1 MESQIKL
8 GRVLGIELGLHYSW
22 FLIALLITL
31 SLAGQFQATQP
42 DWGGAV
48 IWVAALVTA
57 LLFFS
62 ALVLHEL
69 SHAVTARARGLP
81 VGAITLFA
89 LGGVSRIEREPDRP
103 ATEFLIGI
111 VGPLTSAMVGV
122 ACLGLAWA
130 LGWNPA
136 TDPST
141 PPLAVLVWLGYINF
155 GLAVFN
161 MVPGYPLDGGRVLRA
176 LAWWVTGDAARA
188 TRLAARAG
196 QATAYVFIAFGVLRF
211 FAGAGLGG
219 LWIAFIGWFL
229 LSAAGASYGRLETM
243 ERLRGLRV
251 ADVMARDCGVVPAGM
266 KVQEFVDDLL
276 LRTGRRCFTVVE
288 HGRVVGLITPHEVRE
303 IPRVQW
309 PEAAVGRVM
318 RPLARLRTV
327 SPESSVAE
335 ALETMAREDV
345 HQLPVVSEEQLLGV
359 ISRADVVRVLTTQA
373 ELHAR

>member
-1 MESQIKL
+1 MKSQIRL
-8 GRVLGIELGLHYSW
+8 GRVLGIEIGLHYSW
-22 FLIALLITL
+22 FLIALLIML
-31 SLAGQFQATQP
+31 SLGRQFQASQP
-42 DWGGAV
+42 HWGGAV
-48 IWVAALVTA
+48 TWLAALVTG

-111 VGPLTSAMVGV
+111 VGPLTSGVVGV
-122 ACLGLAWA
+122 ACLGLAWI

-155 GLAVFN
+155 GLAIFN

-176 LAWWVTGDAARA
+176 LAWWVIGDAARA

-196 QATAYVFIAFGVLRF
+196 QATAYLFIVLGLLRF
-211 FAGAGLGG
+211 FAGAGFGG

-229 LSAAGASYGRLETM
+229 LSAAGASYGHLDAI
-243 ERLRGLRV
+243 ERLRGVRV
-251 ADVMARDCGVVPAGM
+251 ADVMARDCGVVPAEM
-266 KVQEFVDDLL
+266 SVQELVDDLL

-288 HGRVVGLITPHEVRE
+288 DGRVVGLVTPHEVKRMAR
-303 IPRVQW
+303 IRW
-309 PEAAVGRVM
+309 PESAVSEVM
-318 RPLARLRTV
+318 LPLARLRTV
-327 SPESSVAE
+327 APESSVAD
-335 ALETMAREDV
+335 ALDTMAREDV
-345 HQLPVVSEEQLLGV
+345 HQLPVAAEGRLQGV
-359 ISRADVVRVLTTQA
+359 VTRGDVLRVLKTQQ
-373 ELHAR
+373 ELRV